1 MFTIFYVYE
10 HLLISHYF
18 LLSTYS
24 MTSDYS
30 SLIALLL
37 CFLSLYSKAPPSAL
51 KQARALGGILLQA
64 LMTSAF
70 SKLLEKSWTGTFR
83 SWMEAVGCLLNS
95 DKIQTRTRSPKETS
109 LGSRWLGDGSVP
121 TNHSV
126 PKLGVQPLSHPE
138 SSVCSGTILMEEI
151 FLPSADRSD
160 LRPDHLLQHVQ
171 IHYLIDSGLLKPV
184 YDLPSKSPAQHV
196 ILFPPCTL
204 HSSSTWGSTTPQYI
218 SSCLLDLVSHQT
230 AELYPQTLDPF
241 H

>member
-1 MFTIFYVYE
+1 MGYFLGIHILSKLSLMFTIFYVYE

-83 SWMEAVGCLLNS
+83 S
-95 DKIQTRTRSPKETS
+95 
-109 LGSRWLGDGSVP
+109 
-121 TNHSV
+121 
-126 PKLGVQPLSHPE
+126 
-138 SSVCSGTILMEEI
+138 
-151 FLPSADRSD
+151 
-160 LRPDHLLQHVQ
+160 
-171 IHYLIDSGLLKPV
+171 
-184 YDLPSKSPAQHV
+184 
-196 ILFPPCTL
+196 
-204 HSSSTWGSTTPQYI
+204 
-218 SSCLLDLVSHQT
+218 
-230 AELYPQTLDPF
+230 
-241 H
+241 